1 MNFNLF
7 PKDSVLSSRDKR
19 QRLMLGILLVLI
31 LAILV
36 ILYLNLWRPLP
47 EPLSRPLDGVKP
59 SAAGKTG
66 APADISGLIEK
77 IDFDA
82 SFLESSRFKDL
93 KVYGEWPLE
102 TDEKGRVNPFLP
114 Y

>member
-7 PKDSVLSSRDKR
+7 PKDSVLSPRDKQ
-19 QRLMLGILLVLI
+19 QRLMLGVLLVLI

-36 ILYLNLWRPLP
+36 VLYLNLWRHAPEPLP
-47 EPLSRPLDGVKP
+47 EPSDG
-59 SAAGKTG
+59 AGPPG
-66 APADISGLIEK
+66 ALIEK

-82 SFLESSRFKDL
+82 DFLESSRFKDL
-93 KVYGEWPLE
+93 KVYGEWPLK
-102 TDEKGRVNPFLP
+102 TDEKGRANPFLP

>member
-7 PKDSVLSSRDKR
+7 PKDSVLSPRDKQR
-19 QRLMLGILLVLI
+19 RLMLGVLLILI

-36 ILYLNLWRPLP
+36 VLYLNLWRSAP
-47 EPLSRPLDGVKP
+47 EPFPEPSDGAGPVAGEIG
-59 SAAGKTG
+59 AAPG
-66 APADISGLIEK
+66 ALIEK

-82 SFLESSRFKDL
+82 DFLESSRFKDL
-93 KVYGEWPLE
+93 KVYGEWPLK
-102 TDEKGRVNPFLP
+102 TDEKGRANPFLP